1 MDQFEFV
8 NLEKKPQGNKNNQRG
23 KQNIRQNKNDRNRNR
38 RIQRDNQPFK
48 KQRKQWRFKD
58 QQRQNR
64 PFQSENRIVAT
75 GKKRRQQQQQ
85 QRKFNQR
92 PKVPRNIQPNVIIQ
106 GLDPKMTEA
115 GLQEACKDFGPM
127 NMCKLDRDNF
137 GQVKPE
143 GIGLVRFTRVED
155 AKACVEKLD
164 GVTVQIIGENNNEK
178 VISATFVSD
187 TQQTENNRNRGVLNI
202 TKRPIK
208 KRNWTR

>member
-1 MDQFEFV
+1 MDQIEYV
-8 NLEKKPQGNKNNQRG
+8 NLEKKPQTNKNNQRG
-23 KQNIRQNKNDRNRNR
+23 RQNNRPNKNDRNRRN
-38 RIQRDNQPFK
+38 QRDNKPFK
-48 KQRKQWRFKD
+48 NQRKQWRNKD
-58 QQRQNR
+58 QQRQKR

-75 GKKRRQQQQQ
+75 GQKRRQLQ
-85 QRKFNQR
+85 QRKFTQR
-92 PKVPRNIQPNVIIQ
+92 PKAPRNIQPNVIIK

-178 VISATFVSD
+178 VISATFVD
-187 TQQTENNRNRGVLNI
+187 DQEQVDDNRNRGVLNI
-202 TKRPIK
+202 TKRSIN
-208 KRNWTR
+208 KRNWRR

>member
-1 MDQFEFV
+1 MDQIEYV
-8 NLEKKPQGNKNNQRG
+8 NLEKKKPQANQNKQRRR
-23 KQNIRQNKNDRNRNR
+23 QNIRPNKNETNR
-38 RIQRDNQPFK
+38 RNQRDNQPFK
-48 KQRKQWRFKD
+48 NQRKQWRNKD

-75 GKKRRQQQQQ
+75 GKRRRQLQT
-85 QRKFNQR
+85 RKFNQR
-92 PKVPRNIQPNVIIQ
+92 PKAPRNIQPNVIIK

-143 GIGLVRFTRVED
+143 GIGLIRFTRVED

-178 VISATFVSD
+178 VISATFVGDSEQAD
-187 TQQTENNRNRGVLNI
+187 NNRNRGVLNI
-202 TKRPIK
+202 TKRSIN
-208 KRNWTR
+208 KRNWRR

>member
-1 MDQFEFV
+1 MDQIEYV
-8 NLEKKPQGNKNNQRG
+8 NLEKKTQTNKNNQRG
-23 KQNIRQNKNDRNRNR
+23 RQNNRPNKNDRNKRK
-38 RIQRDNQPFK
+38 QRDNQPFK
-48 KQRKQWRFKD
+48 IQRKQWRNKD
-58 QQRQNR
+58 QQRQKR

-75 GKKRRQQQQQ
+75 GQKRRQLQ
-85 QRKFNQR
+85 QRKFTQR
-92 PKVPRNIQPNVIIQ
+92 PKVPRNSQPNVIIK

-143 GIGLVRFTRVED
+143 GIGLVRFNRVED

-178 VISATFVSD
+178 VISATFVD
-187 TQQTENNRNRGVLNI
+187 DQEQVGNNRNRGVLNI
-202 TKRPIK
+202 TKRPIT
-208 KRNWTR
+208 KRNWRR

>member
-1 MDQFEFV
+1 MDQIEYV
-8 NLEKKPQGNKNNQRG
+8 NLEKKKPQIKQNNQRG
-23 KQNIRQNKNDRNRNR
+23 RQNNRPNKNDRNRRN
-38 RIQRDNQPFK
+38 QRDNQPFK
-48 KQRKQWRFKD
+48 NQRKQQWRNKD

-75 GKKRRQQQQQ
+75 GKRRRQLK
-85 QRKFNQR
+85 QRKFTQR
-92 PKVPRNIQPNVIIQ
+92 PKAPRNIQPNVIIK

-143 GIGLVRFTRVED
+143 GIGLIRFTRVED

-178 VISATFVSD
+178 VISATFVGDSEQVD
-187 TQQTENNRNRGVLNI
+187 NNRNRGVLNI

-208 KRNWTR
+208 KRDWRR

>member
-1 MDQFEFV
+1 MDQIEYV
-8 NLEKKPQGNKNNQRG
+8 NLEKKPQADKNNQRR
-23 KQNIRQNKNDRNRNR
+23 KQNIRQNKNDRNR
-38 RIQRDNQPFK
+38 RIQRDNKPFNQ
-48 KQRKQWRFKD
+48 QRKQWKNKD

-64 PFQSENRIVAT
+64 PFQSKNRIVAT
-75 GKKRRQQQQQ
+75 GQKRRQEQ

-92 PKVPRNIQPNVIIQ
+92 SKAPRNIQPNVIIK

-178 VISATFVSD
+178 VISATFVGD
-187 TQQTENNRNRGVLNI
+187 TEQNDNNRNRGVLNI
-202 TKRPIK
+202 TKGPIK
-208 KRNWTR
+208 KRNWRR

>member
-1 MDQFEFV
+1 MDQIEYV
-8 NLEKKPQGNKNNQRG
+8 NLEKKTQKNKNNQRG
-23 KQNIRQNKNDRNRNR
+23 RQNNRQNKNDRNRR
-38 RIQRDNQPFK
+38 KQRDNQPFK
-48 KQRKQWRFKD
+48 NQRKQWRNNKD
-58 QQRQNR
+58 QQRQKR
-64 PFQSENRIVAT
+64 PFQSEKKIVAT
-75 GKKRRQQQQQ
+75 GQKRRQLQ
-85 QRKFNQR
+85 QRKFTQR
-92 PKVPRNIQPNVIIQ
+92 PKAPRNSQPNVIIK

-178 VISATFVSD
+178 VISATFVD
-187 TQQTENNRNRGVLNI
+187 DQEQEGNNRNRGVLNI
-202 TKRPIK
+202 TKRPIT
-208 KRNWTR
+208 KRNWRR